1 MTNVL
6 AFPFRKLKFNGF
18 DVSTEAVL
26 ELYDK
31 RRHVI
36 GVALQLASLSSLD
49 LKTRLAAVDA
59 EDIRVMQGALK
70 SDASAFVDMAEMLLT
85 VEARLEAMRRN
96 LI

>member
-1 MTNVL
+1 
-6 AFPFRKLKFNGF
+6 
-18 DVSTEAVL
+18 VL

-36 GVALQLASLSSLD
+36 GVALQLASLSSFD

-59 EDIRVMQGALK
+59 EDIRVMQDALK